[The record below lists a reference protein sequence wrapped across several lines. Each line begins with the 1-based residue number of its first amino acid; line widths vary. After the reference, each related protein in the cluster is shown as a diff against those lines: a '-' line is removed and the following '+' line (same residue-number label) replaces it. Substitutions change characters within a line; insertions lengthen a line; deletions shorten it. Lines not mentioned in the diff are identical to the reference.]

1 MEAAKTVVNAAA
13 KQKPGYLYLLRHRNG
28 PVIVNDTNTVTDKLI
43 RKQLPPTRVP
53 KASRVHDWSLL
64 CVARTPDEYSA
75 FALKFYVHELRRKR
89 ERLYDENKALA
100 HEWFRFKF
108 PKRHAGTFEAVSDLA
123 NGLEYLYKQPGNES
137 PVRVPLRKTSA
148 TQPIDVRR
156 PSGET
161 TVFWLHDWFK
171 GKEELWDHRVVHK
184 RLPVVGL
191 GGKIEQA
198 IKELEQSEQVQHQ
211 DEHHNVHIDT

>member
-1 MEAAKTVVNAAA
+1 MGSAKTVANVTA

-28 PVIVNDTNTVTDKLI
+28 PVIINETNEITDKLI
-43 RKQLPPTRVP
+43 RKQLPATRVP
-53 KASRVHDWSLL
+53 KASRVHDWNLL
-64 CVARTPDEYSA
+64 CVTRTPDEYSA

-89 ERLYDENKALA
+89 ERLYEQNKALA

-123 NGLEYLYKQPGNES
+123 NALEYLYKQPGEES
-137 PVRVPLRKTSA
+137 PVRVPFRKKEL
-148 TQPIDVRR
+148 TQPMDVRR
-156 PSGET
+156 PKGET

-171 GKEELWDHRVVHK
+171 GKDELWDHRVVHK

-191 GGKIEQA
+191 GGDVKQA
-198 IKELEQSEQVQHQ
+198 INEFEQSERVGRQE
-211 DEHHNVHIDT
+211 EHRVHIDT

>member
-1 MEAAKTVVNAAA
+1 MEAVKTLAQAATR
-13 KQKPGYLYLLRHRNG
+13 QKPGYLFLLRHRNG
-28 PVIVNDTNTVTDKLI
+28 PVIINDTNEVTDKLI
-43 RKQLPPTRVP
+43 RKQLPATRIP

-89 ERLYDENKALA
+89 ERLYDQNKVLA

-123 NGLEYLYKQPGNES
+123 NGLEYLYKQPGEES
-137 PVRVPLRKTSA
+137 PVRVPYRKTEL
-148 TQPIDVRR
+148 TQPMDVRR
-156 PSGET
+156 PTGDT

-191 GGKIEQA
+191 GGNVKQA
-198 IKELEQSEQVQHQ
+198 IKKVELNERVGQQ
-211 DEHHNVHIDT
+211 DEHIVHIDT

>member
-1 MEAAKTVVNAAA
+1 MGSVKTVANTAA
-13 KQKPGYLYLLRHRNG
+13 KQKPGYLFLLRHRNG
-28 PVIVNDTNTVTDKLI
+28 PVIITETNEVTDKLI
-43 RKQLPPTRVP
+43 RKQLPATRVP

-64 CVARTPDEYSA
+64 CVTRTPDEYSA

-89 ERLYDENKALA
+89 ERLYEQNKALA

-123 NGLEYLYKQPGNES
+123 NALEYLYKQPGDES
-137 PVRVPLRKTSA
+137 PVRVPFRKKEL
-148 TQPIDVRR
+148 TQPMDVRR
-156 PSGET
+156 PKGET

-171 GKEELWDHRVVHK
+171 GKDEMWDGRVAHK

-191 GGKIEQA
+191 GGDVKQA
-198 IKELEQSEQVQHQ
+198 ISEFEQNERVGRQE
-211 DEHHNVHIDT
+211 EHRVHIDT